1 MSATI
6 LVIGREGQL
15 ARALAERA
23 AALGRPLAAVGRP
36 DVDLTRPETIEAV
49 LDREAPAA
57 IVNAAAYTAVDKA
70 ESEPDA
76 AYAINRDGVAAL
88 AGAAAKRDI
97 PLVHVSTDYV
107 FDGTKPAPYVET
119 DMTGPACLYGAT
131 KRAGEQAVAAAGGRA
146 VTLRTAWVTSSFG
159 GNFVKTMLRLAGE
172 RDRLRV
178 VDDQRGNPT
187 SARDLADAA
196 LALIDRG
203 ATAGWPWAPGEVFHA
218 AGSGETTWCGFAR
231 EIFAISEAAGGPS
244 CAVEAI
250 TTAEYP
256 TLAKRPANSRLDCS
270 KLAATLGRPFPDWR
284 GSLQKTVLRLLA
296 ER

>member
-1 MSATI
+1 
-6 LVIGREGQL
+6 
-15 ARALAERA
+15 
-23 AALGRPLAAVGRP
+23 
-36 DVDLTRPETIEAV
+36 
-49 LDREAPAA
+49 
-57 IVNAAAYTAVDKA
+57 
-70 ESEPDA
+70 
-76 AYAINRDGVAAL
+76 
-88 AGAAAKRDI
+88 
-97 PLVHVSTDYV
+97 
-107 FDGTKPAPYVET
+107 
-119 DMTGPACLYGAT
+119 
-131 KRAGEQAVAAAGGRA
+131 
-146 VTLRTAWVTSSFG
+146 VTLRRAWDTSSLG
-159 GNFVKTMLRLAGE
+159 GNFVNPWLGLAGE
-172 RDRLRV
+172 RDRLQV

-187 SARDLADAA
+187 SALDLADAA

-284 GSLQKTVLRLLA
+284 GSLRETVLRLLA

>member
-1 MSATI
+1 
-6 LVIGREGQL
+6 
-15 ARALAERA
+15 
-23 AALGRPLAAVGRP
+23 
-36 DVDLTRPETIEAV
+36 V
-49 LDREAPAA
+49 LDAVPAVPRAGVAAPAA
-57 IVNAAAYTAVDKA
+57 AAA
-70 ESEPDA
+70 
-76 AYAINRDGVAAL
+76 R
-88 AGAAAKRDI
+88 RDI

-107 FDGTKPAPYVET
+107 FDGTKPAPYFET
-119 DMTGPACLYGAT
+119 DPTGPASVYGAS
-131 KRAGEQAVAAAGGRA
+131 KLAGEEAVAAAGGRA
-146 VTLRTAWVTSSFG
+146 VTLRTAWAYSPFG
-159 GNFVKTMLRLAGE
+159 GNFVKTMLRLADE

-187 SARDLADAA
+187 SALDLADAA

-231 EIFAISEAAGGPS
+231 EIFAITEAAGGPS

-270 KLAATLGRPFPDWR
+270 KLATTLGRPFPDWR
-284 GSLQKTVLRLLA
+284 GSLRETVLRLLA
-296 ER
+296 ERRRTQGAGR